1 MKIFVQQTYEKPQTL
16 PRIAL
21 IESLLFGLQD
31 KLQPQLL
38 IGLESLF
45 SGPIGQRKL
54 RLWHIL

>member
-21 IESLLFGLQD
+21 IEGLLIGLQD

-38 IGLESLF
+38 IGLENLF
-45 SGPIGQRKL
+45 SGPVGQRKL
-54 RLWHIL
+54 RL